1 VKKPDIFYSKKRK
14 YDNIIIEFYF
24 LLGRMF
30 MHIKIING
38 PNLNLLGM
46 RDKGLYGFVSL
57 NGINEGI
64 RQKAEEIGATISF
77 YQSNSEGEII
87 NQIHDC
93 IGKFDG
99 IIINPGGYTH
109 YSIAIRDAIES
120 VNIPVVEVHMSNI
133 FSREEFRK
141 KTVTGEKT
149 LGVIAG
155 FGAAGYWLAIIA
167 IRDILGNKGEN

>member
-1 VKKPDIFYSKKRK
+1 
-14 YDNIIIEFYF
+14 
-24 LLGRMF
+24 

-38 PNLNLLGM
+38 PNLSLLGI
-46 RDKGLYGFVSL
+46 REKKIYGCSSL
-57 NGINEGI
+57 DDINREI
-64 RQKAEEIGATISF
+64 SIKAEEFGAEISF
-77 YQSNSEGEII
+77 YQSNIEGEII
-87 NQIHDC
+87 DQIHNC
-93 IGKFDG
+93 LGKFDG

-120 VNIPVVEVHMSNI
+120 VDIPTIEVHMSNI

-155 FGAAGYWLAIIA
+155 LGSVGYWLAILA
-167 IRDILGNKGEN
+167 MKDILGKKGEN